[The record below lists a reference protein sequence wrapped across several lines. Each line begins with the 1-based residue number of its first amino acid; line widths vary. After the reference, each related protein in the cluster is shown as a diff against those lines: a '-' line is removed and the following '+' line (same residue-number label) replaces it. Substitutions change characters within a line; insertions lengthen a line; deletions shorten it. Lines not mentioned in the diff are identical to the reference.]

1 MKTKGIYRTV
11 SERLLSLLVVLALSF
26 PVFASDPHA
35 VDTAN
40 QGGESS
46 AAFDPAEMIG
56 HHISDDLEF
65 HITGHLALPL
75 PVIAYSKTDGLT
87 VFLSSKFHGP
97 DHTHVPY
104 KGYENHHGHLA
115 RTDGG
120 SFLNLSIT
128 KNVFS
133 MFVVIGLML
142 LIFTSIASAYKK
154 RAGQA
159 PKGMQSFFEPL
170 IVFIRDEVVR
180 PSIGE
185 KKYKKYVP
193 YMLTLFFFIWLINLL
208 GLLPIFPGGANV
220 TGNIAVTMALAVLS
234 LIIINVSGNK
244 HYWGHI
250 FWPPGIPVPV
260 KLILAP
266 IELVGVLTKPF
277 ALMIRLFANILAGHI
292 VLLSIVSLVFILG
305 RQVGTGG
312 TLGVGV
318 GVVAF
323 TIFMYI
329 IKLFVAALQAYIF
342 TFLTCLFIGQA
353 VDEPAHH

>member
-1 MKTKGIYRTV
+1 MKTKEKYRAVLKGILP
-11 SERLLSLLVVLALSF
+11 LLFVFILHF
-26 PVFASDPHA
+26 PVFASDHA
-35 VDTAN
+35 EPAAD
-40 QGGESS
+40 GEGK
-46 AAFDPAEMIG
+46 FNPAEMIA
-56 HHISDDLEF
+56 HHIGDDYQF
-65 HITGHLALPL
+65 HIVGHLHLPL
-75 PVIAYSKTDGLT
+75 PVILYSSADGLSA
-87 VFLSSKFHGP
+87 FLSSKFEGP
-97 DHTHVPY
+97 EHSTVPY
-104 KGYENHHGHLA
+104 KGYVYDHGHIH
-115 RTDGG
+115 REDGG
-120 SFLNLSIT
+120 KFLNLSIT

-133 MFVVIGLML
+133 MLVVVAVML
-142 LIFTSIASAYKK
+142 LIFISIANTYNSRK
-154 RAGQA
+154 GQA
-159 PKGMQSFFEPL
+159 PKGLQSFFEPL
-170 IVFIRDEVVR
+170 ILFVRDEVVK

-185 KKYKKYVP
+185 KKYKKYMP
-193 YMLTLFFFIWLINLL
+193 YMLTLFFFIWMNNLL
-208 GLLPIFPGGANV
+208 GLIPIFPGSANV
-220 TGNIAVTMALAVLS
+220 TGNIAVTLTLAGLS
-234 LIIINVSGNK
+234 LFLINISGNK

-266 IELVGVLTKPF
+266 IEFVGVLTKPF

-305 RQVGTGG
+305 PQVGSAG
-312 TLGVGV
+312 TLGVGA

>member
-1 MKTKGIYRTV
+1 MKIKEKYLNILKSAV
-11 SERLLSLLVVLALSF
+11 FPLCFLILFFPSF
-26 PVFASDPHA
+26 ANEA
-35 VDTAN
+35 VAEDEAKF
-40 QGGESS
+40 E
-46 AAFDPAEMIG
+46 PAEMIA
-56 HHISDDLEF
+56 HHIGDDHQF
-65 HITGHLALPL
+65 HVVGHLHLPL
-75 PVIAYSKTDGLT
+75 PVILYSGTDGLS
-87 VFLSSKFHGP
+87 VFMSSKFEGP
-97 DHTHVPY
+97 DHTSVPY
-104 KGYENHHGHLA
+104 NGYVYEHGHIQ
-115 RTDGG
+115 REDGG

-133 MFVVIGLML
+133 MLLVAAVML
-142 LIFTSIASAYKK
+142 LLFISVAKSYDQRK
-154 RAGQA
+154 GQA
-159 PKGMQSFFEPL
+159 PKGMQSFFEPIIL
-170 IVFIRDEVVR
+170 FIRDEVAK

-193 YMLTLFFFIWLINLL
+193 YMLTLFFFIWLNNLL
-208 GLLPIFPGGANV
+208 GLIPIFPGSANV
-220 TGNIAVTMALAVLS
+220 TGNIAVTLTLAALS
-234 LIIINVSGNK
+234 LLLINISGNK

-266 IELVGVLTKPF
+266 IEFVGVLTKPF

-305 RQVGTGG
+305 PKVGSGG
-312 TLGVGV
+312 TLGVGA